1 MEKQSLSYCLS
12 IALLP
17 LHYRLYFIILTSQQ
31 EVVIL
36 LSMDLTNLA
45 IKQALSGNFKAAA
58 QTNLKILQQTPN
70 SIDALNRLAQA
81 YLHLNQLK
89 KAKET
94 YQKVLTLD
102 RFNPIAARNL
112 EKIKNRTRGSKAA
125 PSLLNSSQVFVEEPG
140 KTRLVGLVQ
149 LGEIQILADL
159 SAGQDL
165 AFTTRGKAICCYTQN
180 KNYVGRLPDDL
191 SRRLIW
197 LMNRGNRYQAY
208 IKCVEKNR
216 VLVFLRETK
225 QTKLNDNYTSF
236 PLSENEN
243 AFLAVS

>member
-1 MEKQSLSYCLS
+1 MEKQLVSNCLS

-17 LHYRLYFIILTSQQ
+17 FYYRPYFIILTSLQ

-45 IKQALSGNFKAAA
+45 IKQALSGNFKAAR

-70 SIDALNRLAQA
+70 NIDALNRLAQA
-81 YLHLNQLK
+81 CLHLNQLK
-89 KAKET
+89 KARET
-94 YQKVLTLD
+94 YQKVLVLD
-102 RFNPIAARNL
+102 RFNPIATRNL
-112 EKIKNRTRGSKAA
+112 EKIKNRTRGRITA
-125 PSLLNSSQVFVEEPG
+125 PSLLNFSQVFVEEPG
-140 KTRLVGLVQ
+140 KTKLVGLVQ

-159 SAGQDL
+159 TAGQDL

-180 KNYVGRLPDDL
+180 KDYVGRLPDDL

-197 LMNRGNRYQAY
+197 LMDRGNKYQAY

-216 VLVFLRETK
+216 VLVFLRETR

-236 PLSENEN
+236 PLSENET
-243 AFLAVS
+243 AFLIVS